1 MTTVTSP
8 AAPRRRGVRR
18 IPVTWFG
25 MLPFLLYVLVFLG
38 APLYVVIHGALTA
51 NGHFTLSNFSAIF
64 TQAQYLIPLKNS
76 VILSLWTSLGPAI
89 LGLALAAAVVAG
101 PRDGVLRRAVSS
113 ASGVFAYFAGAP
125 LAFVWFASLGTLG
138 VITVFFK
145 STLGYDL
152 AKHFD
157 ISSQLGVGICYFYF
171 QIPLMVIF
179 MTPALEGLK
188 PEWEEAARNLGATRR
203 SYVRHVAAPVL
214 APSFIAAWLI
224 LFGSAFS
231 AFATM
236 LALDGCTQVV
246 VPCKI
251 YFEMSNNVLTNSIP
265 FGLALGTEM
274 IAVVGIVMV
283 VYWWV
288 QRRAGRWLR

>member
-1 MTTVTSP
+1 
-8 AAPRRRGVRR
+8 
-18 IPVTWFG
+18 
-25 MLPFLLYVLVFLG
+25 MLPFLFYMVVFLG
-38 APLYVVIHGALTA
+38 LPLYVVIHGALTV
-51 NGHFTLSNFSAIF
+51 NGHLTLSNFKAIF
-64 TQAQYLIPLKNS
+64 TQSQYLVPLKNS
-76 VILSLWTSLGPAI
+76 LILSLWTSLGPAFA
-89 LGLALAAAVVAG
+89 GLALAVAVVSG
-101 PRDGVLRRAVSS
+101 PRDGVLRRVVSS

-125 LAFVWFASLGTLG
+125 LAFVWVASLGTLG
-138 VITVFFK
+138 VITTFFK

-152 AKHFD
+152 SQHFH

-179 MTPALEGLK
+179 ITPALEGLK

-203 SYVRHVAAPVL
+203 FYLRHVAIPVL

-274 IAVVGIVMV
+274 IAVVGLVMV
-283 VYWWV
+283 VYWYV

>member
-1 MTTVTSP
+1 
-8 AAPRRRGVRR
+8 
-18 IPVTWFG
+18 
-25 MLPFLLYVLVFLG
+25 MLPFLLFMAVFLG
-38 APLYVVIHGALTA
+38 VPLYVVVHGALTE
-51 NGHFTLSNFSAIF
+51 NGHLTLSYFSAIF
-64 TQAQYLIPLKNS
+64 TQSQYLVPLKNS
-76 VILSLWTSLGPAI
+76 LILSLWTSLGPAVI
-89 LGLALAAAVVAG
+89 GLALAAAVVAG
-101 PRDGVLRRAVSS
+101 PRDGVLRRVVSS

-125 LAFVWFASLGTLG
+125 LAFVWIASLGTLG
-138 VITVFFK
+138 VLTTFFK

-152 AKHFD
+152 AQHFD

-179 MTPALEGLK
+179 ITPALEGLK
-188 PEWEEAARNLGATRR
+188 PEWEEAARNLGATRL
-203 SYVRHVAAPVL
+203 SYLRHVAAPVL

-274 IAVVGIVMV
+274 IGVVGIVMIA
-283 VYWWV
+283 YWYV